1 MWESVETGREWV
13 ESWLPKVVSKWAFNT
28 QKTSEHNIDIQ
39 GIRCEVEGEGV
50 GVSWRERVW
59 VSVGG
64 RGCGCELEGED
75 VGVSWRE
82 RVCV

>member
-39 GIRCEVEGEGV
+39 GIRC
-50 GVSWRERVW
+50 
-59 VSVGG
+59 VGG
-64 RGCGCELEGED
+64 RRGCGCELEGED

-82 RVCV
+82 RMWV